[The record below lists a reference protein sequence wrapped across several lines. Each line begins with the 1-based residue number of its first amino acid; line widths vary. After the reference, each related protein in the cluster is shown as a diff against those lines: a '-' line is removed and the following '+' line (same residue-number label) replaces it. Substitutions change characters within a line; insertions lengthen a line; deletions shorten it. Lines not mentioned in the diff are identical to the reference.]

1 MDNYSADEGA
11 AAGSPSGANSRDGAI
26 DFTRYS
32 DAQLEELKHTIDSRS
47 SPLSYAHLIAEVER
61 RRTQATEPPSAPAWS
76 PGRFTPRDGLIGWL
90 QAKRGRS
97 PLYGSGSIERGPVDV
112 WHSSRLKASCVGTA
126 RSLGPRKAQAHDEKD
141 PRDCFDPIK
150 PRVVPKCIV
159 WTENGRSKQQA
170 SHEVVN
176 GN

>member
-1 MDNYSADEGA
+1 MDNYSADGGA
-11 AAGSPSGANSRDGAI
+11 AAGSPSGVNPRDGTI

-32 DAQLEELKHTIDSRS
+32 DVQLEELKYTIDPRS

-76 PGRFTPRDGLIGWL
+76 PGRFTPRTDRLATGQTWP
-90 QAKRGRS
+90 Q

-126 RSLGPRKAQAHDEKD
+126 RRLGPRKAQAHDEKD